1 MKDAAAVATPSEM
14 GEDEVLVVLEV
25 QDPAGFDFE
34 ALHSHCSRTMPRFM
48 IPRYVRVLP
57 VLPRTPTGK
66 VQKAALRK
74 EGVTPDTWDSGAAPS
89 SPPRS

>member
-1 MKDAAAVATPSEM
+1 
-14 GEDEVLVVLEV
+14 
-25 QDPAGFDFE
+25 
-34 ALHSHCSRTMPRFM
+34 MPKFM

-74 EGVTPDTWDSGAAPS
+74 EGVTPDTWDAAAVPS
-89 SPPRS
+89 SPTRS